1 MRNREKWVADTL
13 VELADTL
20 VPTLDPANY
29 WLCVAD
35 RYTQLI
41 ASSSVHL
48 TAAGDR
54 HVVVDTDVRL
64 EAPPL
69 GDLFAEE
76 GPGVESEAS
85 GEPVVNVLLDEA
97 TSRWSRFAPAALS
110 LGYRSVHAFPF
121 SRREDALGS
130 VTILTTE
137 TTPLPPTELSIASAL
152 ADVATI
158 AMLNHRTIDG
168 LTTTSRQLQ
177 GALSSRVIIEQ
188 AKGLLSARLE
198 VSAEGAFRVLRRY
211 ARSHNMRIGDL
222 SERLMSR
229 RLTVADLVPHGD
241 DLTPAASPS
250 AARRHFRARP
260 AANS

>member
-1 MRNREKWVADTL
+1 MRNREKWVTDTL

-20 VPTLDPANY
+20 VPALDPANY
-29 WLCVAD
+29 WFCVAD
-35 RYTQLI
+35 RYAQLI
-41 ASSSVHL
+41 ASASVHL
-48 TAAGDR
+48 TATGD
-54 HVVVDTDVRL
+54 HPVVVDTDERL

-69 GDLFAEE
+69 GELFAEE
-76 GPGVESEAS
+76 GPGVESEQS
-85 GEPVVNVLLDEA
+85 GKPVVDVRLEEA

-121 SRREDALGS
+121 SRREDTLGA
-130 VTILTTE
+130 VTILTVE
-137 TTPLPPTELSIASAL
+137 TTPLPATELRIANAL

-158 AMLNHRTIDG
+158 GMLNHRTIAG

-211 ARSHNMRIGDL
+211 ARGHNMRIGDL

-229 RLTVADLVPHGD
+229 RLTVADLIPHGE

-250 AARRHFRARP
+250 AARRHFPARP
-260 AANS
+260 AANN

>member
-20 VPTLDPANY
+20 APALDPASY

-41 ASSSVHL
+41 DSSSVHL
-48 TAAGDR
+48 TTAVDPP
-54 HVVVDTDVRL
+54 VVVATDERL
-64 EAPPL
+64 GEL
-69 GDLFAEE
+69 LAEE
-76 GPGVESEAS
+76 GPGADSQAS
-85 GEPVVNVLLDEA
+85 RAPVVNVRLDEA
-97 TSRWSRFAPAALS
+97 TSRWTRLAPAALS
-110 LGYRSVHAFPF
+110 LGYRSAHAFPF
-121 SRREDALGS
+121 SRREDLLGA

-137 TTPLPPTELSIASAL
+137 TEPLPETDLRIASAL

-158 AMLNHRTIDG
+158 GMLNHRTIAG

-198 VSAEGAFRVLRRY
+198 VSPEGAFRVLRRY
-211 ARSHNMRIGDL
+211 ARGHNMRIGDL

-229 RLTVADLVPHGD
+229 RLTVADLISPGD

-250 AARRHFRARP
+250 AARRHFPARP
-260 AANS
+260 TANS

>member
-20 VPTLDPANY
+20 VPALDPENY

-48 TAAGDR
+48 TASGDR
-54 HVVVDTDVRL
+54 PVVVDTDERL
-64 EAPPL
+64 ETPPL
-69 GDLFAEE
+69 GELFAEE
-76 GPGVESEAS
+76 GPGVECEAS

-97 TSRWSRFAPAALS
+97 TSRWSGLAPAALS

-121 SRREDALGS
+121 SRREDTLGA

-137 TTPLPPTELSIASAL
+137 TAPLPPAELSIANAL

-158 AMLNHRTIDG
+158 AMLNHRTIAG

-198 VSAEGAFRVLRRY
+198 VSPEGAFRLLRRY
-211 ARSHNMRIGDL
+211 ARGHNMRIGDL

-229 RLTVADLVPHGD
+229 RLTVADLIPHGED
-241 DLTPAASPS
+241 ITPAVSPS
-250 AARRHFRARP
+250 AARRHFPARP
-260 AANS
+260 AANN

>member
-1 MRNREKWVADTL
+1 MRNREKWVTDTL

-20 VPTLDPANY
+20 VPALDPANY
-29 WLCVAD
+29 WYCVAD
-35 RYTQLI
+35 RYSQLV

-48 TAAGDR
+48 TASGDR
-54 HVVVDTDVRL
+54 FVVVDTDERL

-69 GDLFAEE
+69 GGLLAEE
-76 GPGVESEAS
+76 GPGIECEAN

-97 TSRWSRFAPAALS
+97 TSRWSRLAPAALS

-121 SRREDALGS
+121 SRREDTLGA

-137 TTPLPPTELSIASAL
+137 TTPLPPTELKIAGAL

-158 AMLNHRTIDG
+158 AMLNHRTIAG
-168 LTTTSRQLQ
+168 LTTTSQQLQ

-198 VSAEGAFRVLRRY
+198 VSPEGAFRVLRRY
-211 ARSHNMRIGDL
+211 ARGHNMRIGDL
-222 SERLMSR
+222 SERLMKR
-229 RLTVADLVPHGD
+229 DLTVADLLPHGD

-250 AARRHFRARP
+250 AARRHFPARR
-260 AANS
+260 AANN